1 MIPWLQSLKDRKS
14 PCKES
19 EKKMMSTATLLKA
32 AAGFFTGI
40 LTQVQ
45 VKSQPLFP
53 IDQIFSYREVHEW
66 SLFLTCASFLCC
78 VRLIVSHFRRIKI
91 KRVHW
96 SCGQHNH
103 LSADELILR
112 LGSKALLVK
121 CELQVFWGQP
131 KAVKSTDE
139 RQAKKKIA
147 FIELQSSEWSR
158 YRCFFSAVILLNSTV
173 QYKTCDTLEHEV
185 QVSSI

>member
-1 MIPWLQSLKDRKS
+1 MLPWLQSLKDRKS

-19 EKKMMSTATLLKA
+19 EKKMMSTVTLLKA

-103 LSADELILR
+103 LSAVELILR

-121 CELQVFWGQP
+121 CELQVFWRQP

>member
-1 MIPWLQSLKDRKS
+1 
-14 PCKES
+14 
-19 EKKMMSTATLLKA
+19 MMSTVTLLKA

-40 LTQVQ
+40 LIQVQ

-53 IDQIFSYREVHEW
+53 IDQIFSYREVREW
-66 SLFLTCASFLCC
+66 SLFLSCASFLCC
-78 VRLIVSHFRRIKI
+78 VRLIVSHFRRINI

-103 LSADELILR
+103 LSAVKLILR

-121 CELQVFWGQP
+121 CELQVFWRQP

-139 RQAKKKIA
+139 RQANKENTA
-147 FIELQSSEWSR
+147 FMELQSSEWSR
-158 YRCFFSAVILLNSTV
+158 YRCFFSAGILLNSTV
-173 QYKTCDTLEHEV
+173 QYKTCDTLEREV
-185 QVSSI
+185 QVSST